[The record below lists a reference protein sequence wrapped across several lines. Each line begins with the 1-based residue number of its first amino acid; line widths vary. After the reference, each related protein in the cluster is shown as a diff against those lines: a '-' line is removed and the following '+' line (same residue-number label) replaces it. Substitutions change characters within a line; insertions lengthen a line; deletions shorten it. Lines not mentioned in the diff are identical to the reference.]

1 MLPPLAE
8 ALLRIPT
15 PATMAAA
22 ATARAMRARGVDVI
36 SLSLGEPDFATPGHV
51 IEAAHQAALRGET
64 KYPPLDGTPALI
76 EAVRRKFWR
85 DSGLAF
91 APGDILI
98 GHGAK
103 QIIYDALT
111 AVLEPGSE
119 VIVPVPYWNAYP
131 LVAQMAQGVPV
142 YAPCRAEDGFL
153 PDPAALAAAV
163 TARTRFLILNSPNN
177 PSGAV
182 CSAAHYAA
190 IAEAMRPHSHVWIMC
205 DDMYEH
211 LIHDGSAHATLAAVA
226 PDLRDR
232 VLTVSGVSKTYAMT
246 GWRVGFAG
254 GPSRLIRAMSRV
266 QAQSTGGVSPVAQ
279 AAAVAAL
286 DGPQEIVAEM
296 RSVYGARSRFLAGV
310 LDALPGVSC
319 AAPAGAFY
327 VFPRVDG
334 VFGRTSAGGRVIGDD
349 ADFAEALVEEGHVA
363 VVQGA
368 AFGMAGYVRLSTA
381 AADADLAEAGRR
393 IAGFV
398 AGVR

>member
-1 MLPPLAE
+1 
-8 ALLRIPT
+8 
-15 PATMAAA
+15 MAAA
-22 ATARAMRARGVDVI
+22 ARARAMRARGIDVI
-36 SLSLGEPDFATPGHV
+36 SLSLGEPDFATPAHV
-51 IEAAHQAALRGET
+51 IEAAHEAALRGET

-85 DSGLAF
+85 DSGLDY
-91 APGDILI
+91 APSDILI

-103 QIIYDALT
+103 QIIFDALT
-111 AVLEPGSE
+111 AALEPGCE
-119 VIVPVPYWNAYP
+119 VVVPVPYWNAYP
-131 LVAQMAQGVPV
+131 LVAQMAQAVPV
-142 YAPCRAEDGFL
+142 YVPCRAEDGFL
-153 PDPAALAAAV
+153 PDPAALAAAI
-163 TARTRFLILNSPNN
+163 TGRTRFLILNFPNN

-182 CSAAHYAA
+182 CPAAHYAL
-190 IAEAMRPHSHVWIMC
+190 IAEAMRPHPHVWIMC

-211 LIHDGSAHATLAAVA
+211 LIHDGSAHATLAGVA

-286 DGPQEIVAEM
+286 DGPQDIVGEM
-296 RSVYGARSRFLAGV
+296 RRVYGLRSRRVAAA

-319 AAPAGAFY
+319 AVPAGAFY

-334 VFGRTSAGGRVIGDD
+334 VFGRCSAGGRVISTDV
-349 ADFAEALVEEGHVA
+349 DFAEALVEEAHVA
-363 VVQGA
+363 VVQGS
-368 AFGMAGYVRLSTA
+368 AFGMPGHVRVSTA
-381 AADADLAEAGRR
+381 ACDADLDEGCQRVAK
-393 IAGFV
+393 FV
-398 AGVR
+398 DGLSYAGVKP